1 MEAIKQV
8 VSVVSV
14 SLILYGVLTVVLPE
28 GSMKNS
34 FKYMV
39 SIALLSSIV
48 LTFKNADF
56 NLETDLN
63 FVQSSEKPEQIDVN
77 SIEKEATESSI
88 TQYLSEQIQ
97 MLTDNPFSIEVL
109 TDISDEGYI
118 SIREIIVFCNSEDAE
133 KISELISRLGL
144 KAVINESDGSLDEY
158 N

>member
-14 SLILYGVLTVVLPE
+14 SLILYGVLMVVLSE

-39 SIALLSSIV
+39 SIALLASIV

-77 SIEKEATESSI
+77 SIEKEATERSI

-118 SIREIIVFCNSEDAE
+118 SIREIIVFCSSEDAE

>member
-48 LTFKNADF
+48 LTFKNTDF

-63 FVQSSEKPEQIDVN
+63 FVQSSGIDEIDVN
-77 SIEKEATESSI
+77 SIEQEAIERSI
-88 TQYLSEQIQ
+88 NQYLSEQIQ
-97 MLTDNPFSIEVL
+97 GLTDNPFSIDVL

-118 SIREIIVFCNSEDAE
+118 SIREIIVFCNREDAE
-133 KISELISRLGL
+133 IISELISRLGL